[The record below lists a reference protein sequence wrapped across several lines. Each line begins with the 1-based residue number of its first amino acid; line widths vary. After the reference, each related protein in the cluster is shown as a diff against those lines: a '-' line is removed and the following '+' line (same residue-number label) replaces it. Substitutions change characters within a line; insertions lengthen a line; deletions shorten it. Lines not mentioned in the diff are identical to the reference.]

1 MNPNDYRSQ
10 AAGRVIKTSSGYH
23 AFIPAPLPPDIRYDH
38 NLVLVLSRSDAALSE
53 LSGLGRLL
61 PNPHLLI
68 DPYMRR
74 EAVLSSRI
82 EGTKAELADL
92 WLDEVEVGIPDRDV
106 ADIREVRNY
115 ITALEFGIQQLNEL
129 PLSQRLTREIHS
141 RLMQGVR
148 GEQSTPGEF
157 RRTQNWIGHPGSTL
171 ANAQYVP
178 PPPDEMLVALDNWE
192 SFLHERESFPDLI
205 QCAIMH
211 EQFEAIHPFL
221 DGNGR
226 VGRLLIPLFLI
237 ERGRLSQPLL
247 YLSQYFEAGR
257 QEYYAALQRV
267 RTEGDW
273 IGWLRYFLEGV
284 IITARQAL
292 HQAGELMSL
301 REKYRLQLR
310 EKPKAIALLDELFIN
325 PYITIARATAL
336 LQVSHPTAGQTIEY
350 LQQSGLLE
358 EITGR
363 SWGRVYLAR
372 PILLALEQ
380 STITR

>member
-1 MNPNDYRSQ
+1 MNPD
-10 AAGRVIKTSSGYH
+10 
-23 AFIPAPLPPDIRYDH
+23 
-38 NLVLVLSRSDAALSE
+38 
-53 LSGLGRLL
+53 
-61 PNPHLLI
+61 
-68 DPYMRR
+68 
-74 EAVLSSRI
+74 
-82 EGTKAELADL
+82 
-92 WLDEVEVGIPDRDV
+92 
-106 ADIREVRNY
+106 
-115 ITALEFGIQQLNEL
+115 
-129 PLSQRLTREIHS
+129 
-141 RLMQGVR
+141 
-148 GEQSTPGEF
+148 
-157 RRTQNWIGHPGSTL
+157 
-171 ANAQYVP
+171 
-178 PPPDEMLVALDNWE
+178 
-192 SFLHERESFPDLI
+192 
-205 QCAIMH
+205 
-211 EQFEAIHPFL
+211 HPFL

-257 QEYYAALQRV
+257 QEYYNALQRV

-284 IITARQAL
+284 IITERQAL
-292 HQAGELMSL
+292 HQAGELLIL

-350 LQQSGLLE
+350 LQRSGLLE

-363 SWGRVYLAR
+363 SWGRLYLAR

-380 STITR
+380 PTVTR